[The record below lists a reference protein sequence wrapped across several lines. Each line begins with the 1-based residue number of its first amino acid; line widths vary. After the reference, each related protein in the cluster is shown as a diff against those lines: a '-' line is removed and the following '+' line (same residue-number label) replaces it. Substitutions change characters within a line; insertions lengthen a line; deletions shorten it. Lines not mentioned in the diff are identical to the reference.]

1 MKFTNRKIGF
11 AAFIVCALC
20 VGLSFLT
27 PGCATTGGG
36 STLITPAQIQ
46 VLAEDGTV
54 IALTAEPQYLPA
66 VRQIQPVL
74 APFITNGLASP
85 SSISNALALIQLP
98 SGVNNQFGPIEQLGI
113 QQALTELTTLA
124 GQLGMSGTSTNNAQ
138 FNAAVAALY
147 DGVAAGVALFPS
159 ATPAQIQRAKMQLKR

>member
-1 MKFTNRKIGF
+1 MKFTNVILGLF
-11 AAFIVCALC
+11 AALIVVTCLG
-20 VGLSFLT
+20 VSFLFT
-27 PGCATTGGG
+27 SCATTGGS

-66 VRQIQPVL
+66 VKQILPVL

-85 SSISNALALIQLP
+85 SSISNAIAMIPVSGQL
-98 SGVNNQFGPIEQLGI
+98 GPIEELGI
-113 QQALTELTTLA
+113 QQALTLLTTYA
-124 GQLGMSGTSTNNAQ
+124 GQIGMTGTNNAQ